1 MAWVCS
7 PRGVVGSCSVHHKP
21 ANPKKIATRTE
32 EDELALSG
40 RIDGKKQV
48 TRIMLLPTVDRG
60 SARIIFVNSLPL
72 PLFLMFHAAFHA
84 LHPPTVSDM
93 LLALTTLQFRRKVLG
108 ITEDLHCNNHGPIQR
123 RHEITRSPRTIERVW
138 GSARNRFRSRRS
150 PHHVGRASCSPLT
163 PPLHIIL

>member
-7 PRGVVGSCSVHHKP
+7 PRGVVGTCSVHHRP
-21 ANPKKIATRTE
+21 ANLEKIATRTE

-60 SARIIFVNSLPL
+60 SARIIFVNSLLL
-72 PLFLMFHAAFHA
+72 PLFLMFHVAFHA
-84 LHPPTVSDM
+84 LRPPPVSDM
-93 LLALTTLQFRRKVLG
+93 PLALTTLRFRRKVLG
-108 ITEDLHCNNHGPIQR
+108 VTEDLHRNDHDPIQR
-123 RHEITRSPRTIERVW
+123 SHEITRSPRTIERVS

-150 PHHVGRASCSPLT
+150 PYHVGRASCSPPT
-163 PPLHIIL
+163 SPLHIIL